1 MKANTS
7 RKYEQLF
14 AEAEA
19 EIAPVLRRVAR
30 IVLHNQARVLEA
42 FQELKVDETCFHDST
57 GYGYDDEG
65 RTKLDLLLARVFGA
79 GSGLVRPQYVSGTH
93 AIASCVYGLLQR
105 GDRLVS
111 LTGRPY
117 DTLQKA
123 LGLTGDGKKGLEA
136 TGIAYAEADLCA
148 GIDGTVLDEVLA
160 AGAELIFIQR
170 SRGYAERRSLTTGQ
184 IGLLCREVRKRIPEA
199 VIFVDN
205 CYGEFVE
212 EPEPCHV
219 GADLVAGSLIK
230 NAGGGLAPGGGY
242 VAGRADLVEQAAWR
256 LTAPGL
262 GAGVGNM
269 AGVKRLYYQGLFLAP
284 HQTGEALKGMVLA
297 AWLFT
302 RLGFTVCPK
311 WDEERGDTVQAI
323 RLGTPQL
330 LEKFCCAVQI
340 ASPVNSCFRP
350 SPAPMLGYHDK
361 IIMAAGTFVQGA
373 SSELS
378 ADAPLRPP
386 YTVFLQGGLTYEHVR
401 LALAQILD
409 TTGLAERL

>member
-30 IVLHNQARVLEA
+30 TVLHNQARVLEA

-160 AGAELIFIQR
+160 AASAPIVFACPASSAAELPML
-170 SRGYAERRSLTTGQ
+170 SHA
-184 IGLLCREVRKRIPEA
+184 GL
-199 VIFVDN
+199 
-205 CYGEFVE
+205 
-212 EPEPCHV
+212 
-219 GADLVAGSLIK
+219 
-230 NAGGGLAPGGGY
+230 
-242 VAGRADLVEQAAWR
+242 
-256 LTAPGL
+256 
-262 GAGVGNM
+262 
-269 AGVKRLYYQGLFLAP
+269 
-284 HQTGEALKGMVLA
+284 
-297 AWLFT
+297 
-302 RLGFTVCPK
+302 
-311 WDEERGDTVQAI
+311 
-323 RLGTPQL
+323 
-330 LEKFCCAVQI
+330 
-340 ASPVNSCFRP
+340 
-350 SPAPMLGYHDK
+350 SPADATVSRTPCICANCSADTIPL
-361 IIMAAGTFVQGA
+361 A
-373 SSELS
+373 SS
-378 ADAPLRPP
+378 AAKR
-386 YTVFLQGGLTYEHVR
+386 
-401 LALAQILD
+401 
-409 TTGLAERL
+409 